1 MEIFKKKYSAED
13 LSDLSRD
20 IHESFD
26 ERFNPV
32 VSSIPKDQYGFQEGT
47 FTVQIVWSNEE

>member
-1 MEIFKKKYSAED
+1 MEIFKKKYSAEE
-13 LSDLSRD
+13 LSDLGRD

-32 VSSIPKDQYGFQEGT
+32 VLSIPKDQYGFQEGT
-47 FTVQIVWSNEE
+47 FSVQIIWSKEE

>member
-1 MEIFKKKYSAED
+1 MKIFEKKYSAEE

-26 ERFNPV
+26 ERFNAV

-47 FTVQIVWSNEE
+47 FTVQIIWSEEE